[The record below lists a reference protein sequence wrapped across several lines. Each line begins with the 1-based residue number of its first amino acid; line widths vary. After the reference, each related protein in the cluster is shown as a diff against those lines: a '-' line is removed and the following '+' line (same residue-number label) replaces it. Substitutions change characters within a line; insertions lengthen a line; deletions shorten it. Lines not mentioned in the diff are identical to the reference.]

1 MGEQIQYHQC
11 VAASSQ
17 IQSVSECAYQRFLQV
32 LKDCSPLRQK
42 ELGQYPTQAAIATFM
57 ANRFELPSSDSIS
70 VLDAGAGTGVLA
82 AALVERLINCCKKLK
97 RIHLDCFEVAPEL
110 LPDLRLTLASLRI
123 VALRNEIEL
132 IARVMPQD
140 FVTAAT
146 RMAAERNYDMVVMNP
161 PYFKIAA
168 NSVHAK
174 AVPEVCH
181 GQPNIYMLFMYLGA
195 KLLAPAGEL
204 VTITP
209 RSFAS
214 GEYFRLFRLRFF
226 DLVNPAYIHIFESR
240 DDAFADSRVL
250 QENVI
255 IKFDHSARTRIQVS
269 VSSGVSDL
277 ECPSPQVLLSE
288 LLLDRKS
295 SAQILKLPSNKEQV
309 EALRNLLG
317 VSRPSMRS
325 LGLRVSTG
333 KVVPFR
339 AKSFLRGAANRL
351 SAPLIWMQNFQR
363 GEVLWPLSAL
373 NKPQH
378 IHIHPSTQ
386 SLLVRNDNYV
396 LVRRFSSKDDKHR
409 IVAAPFLSK
418 DFSSEYVAFENH
430 VNFIWS
436 AGRRLTKRQVEAL
449 ASYLNSGLV
458 ENYMRAIS
466 GNTQIGA
473 SELLELPV
481 TDELAALFGF
491 EKKSA

>member
-1 MGEQIQYHQC
+1 
-11 VAASSQ
+11 VAASPQ
-17 IQSVSECAYQRFLQV
+17 IQSVSELAYQRFLEV
-32 LKDCSPLRQK
+32 LKDCNPLRQK

-110 LPDLRLTLASLRI
+110 LPDLRLTLASLRN
-123 VALRNEIEL
+123 VALPNEVEL
-132 IARVMPQD
+132 IASVVPQD

-146 RMAAERNYDMVVMNP
+146 QMAAAERKYDMVVMNP

-174 AVPEVCH
+174 TVPEVCH

-214 GEYFRLFRLRFF
+214 GEYFRLFRRRFF

-240 DDAFADSRVL
+240 GDAFADSRVL

-255 IKFDHSARTRIQVS
+255 IKFDHSARARIQVS

-277 ECPSPQVLLSE
+277 ESPNPQVLLSE

-317 VSRPSMRS
+317 VGPSMRS

-363 GEVLWPLSAL
+363 GELLWPLSAL
-373 NKPQH
+373 DKPQH
-378 IHIHPSTQ
+378 IHIDQSTQ

-409 IVAAPFLSK
+409 IVAAPFLGK
-418 DFSSEYVAFENH
+418 DFSSQCVAFENH

-449 ASYLNSGLV
+449 ASYLNSDLV